1 MSEGLPKPYTA
12 TMDSTIESLGDHMA
26 RYIVYLRWATMA
38 ASMLRMRGVKP
49 PTVAVFV
56 NGERQIV
63 SLNWEPDDEL
73 WDILEIK

>member
-1 MSEGLPKPYTA
+1 
-12 TMDSTIESLGDHMA
+12 
-26 RYIVYLRWATMA
+26 MA